1 MKVEKS
7 EIPQMALR
15 NFYISD
21 AEARIPYF
29 EKQGNKKT
37 VNALKEKII
46 EYENMSPTEFDLS
59 RRPYNV
65 PTFKNLDPSK
75 GYIRIMKSIIE
86 LAQLLGHNPIKRELN
101 EYLFTKYQLTG
112 RNNETIQALRN
123 AKMLGNERKGYF
135 VTEFGQAV
143 IDAYSL

>member
-1 MKVEKS
+1 MKIEKS
-7 EIPQMALR
+7 EIPQIALR

-37 VNALKEKII
+37 VNALKAKII

-75 GYIRIMKSIIE
+75 GYIRILKSIEE
-86 LAQLLGHNPIKRELN
+86 LSKILGHNPTKSELN
-101 EYLFTKYQLTG
+101 AYLNAKYKLTAM
-112 RNNETIQALRN
+112 NNENVQHLRH
-123 AKMLGNERKGYF
+123 AKMIGNERKGYF

>member
-1 MKVEKS
+1 MKIEKS
-7 EIPQMALR
+7 EIPQIALR

-29 EKQGNKKT
+29 EKQGNEKT
-37 VNALKEKII
+37 VNALKAKII

-101 EYLFTKYQLTG
+101 AYLNAKYKLTAM
-112 RNNETIQALRN
+112 NNENVQHLRH
-123 AKMLGNERKGYF
+123 AKMIGNERKGYF